1 MVFLPLCDWVSGLG
15 PSSME
20 TTPEKISSRSAFP
33 RGWELGFIGGE
44 KSKPPSGTKGSQPA
58 CVLKPLFGRNGL
70 ASPKGDLQI
79 CSEVGNSR
87 GRVLVPDCPLPALQR
102 HSQILE
108 LFSMKVKATGVCQT
122 WQAPYWPQ
130 LSYYLSIQ
138 TRTKA
143 YFMKGKGLLLS
154 KLPRATAMRPLSRRG
169 KPKRMDSQAGALP
182 QSISTPR
189 RESGSICPYVGCV
202 ASHTEVSL

>member
-1 MVFLPLCDWVSGLG
+1 MR
-15 PSSME
+15 
-20 TTPEKISSRSAFP
+20 EKQASF
-33 RGWELGFIGGE
+33 GHE
-44 KSKPPSGTKGSQPA
+44 KAANWP
-58 CVLKPLFGRNGL
+58 VWKPLFGKNGL

-154 KLPRATAMRPLSRRG
+154 KLPRATAMGPLSRRG
-169 KPKRMDSQAGALP
+169 KPKWMDSQARALP

>member
-1 MVFLPLCDWVSGLG
+1 MR
-15 PSSME
+15 
-20 TTPEKISSRSAFP
+20 EKQASFGHEEAANRP
-33 RGWELGFIGGE
+33 VW
-44 KSKPPSGTKGSQPA
+44 
-58 CVLKPLFGRNGL
+58 KPLFGKNGL

-143 YFMKGKGLLLS
+143 YLVKGKCLLLS
-154 KLPRATAMRPLSRRG
+154 KGRVRGWILKPLLGHKASAPHG
-169 KPKRMDSQAGALP
+169 ENQAPCAPMLGM
-182 QSISTPR
+182 
-189 RESGSICPYVGCV
+189 
-202 ASHTEVSL
+202 

>member
-1 MVFLPLCDWVSGLG
+1 MR
-15 PSSME
+15 
-20 TTPEKISSRSAFP
+20 EKQASFGREEAANRP
-33 RGWELGFIGGE
+33 VW
-44 KSKPPSGTKGSQPA
+44 
-58 CVLKPLFGRNGL
+58 KPLFGKNGL

-143 YFMKGKGLLLS
+143 YFMKGKGKPILS
-154 KLPRATAMRPLSRRG
+154 FIFFWLCWVF
-169 KPKRMDSQAGALP
+169 
-182 QSISTPR
+182 I
-189 RESGSICPYVGCV
+189 
-202 ASHTEVSL
+202 EVQGLFAAAYRFI

>member
-1 MVFLPLCDWVSGLG
+1 MR
-15 PSSME
+15 
-20 TTPEKISSRSAFP
+20 EKQASFGR
-33 RGWELGFIGGE
+33 E
-44 KSKPPSGTKGSQPA
+44 KAANWP
-58 CVLKPLFGRNGL
+58 VWKPLFGKNGL

-154 KLPRATAMRPLSRRG
+154 KLPRATAMGPLSRRG
-169 KPKRMDSQAGALP
+169 KPKWMDHQAGALP

-189 RESGSICPYVGCV
+189 GESGSICPYVGCV
-202 ASHTEVSL
+202 ASHREVSL

>member
-1 MVFLPLCDWVSGLG
+1 MR
-15 PSSME
+15 
-20 TTPEKISSRSAFP
+20 EKQASFGR
-33 RGWELGFIGGE
+33 E
-44 KSKPPSGTKGSQPA
+44 KAANWP
-58 CVLKPLFGRNGL
+58 VWKPLFGKNGL

-138 TRTKA
+138 TRTKL
-143 YFMKGKGLLLS
+143 FRQTLKH
-154 KLPRATAMRPLSRRG
+154 
-169 KPKRMDSQAGALP
+169 
-182 QSISTPR
+182 SISDCQGPTVLQVR
-189 RESGSICPYVGCV
+189 TSLQGQGRIQGAWHSSGN
-202 ASHTEVSL
+202 ASLTRFL

>member
-1 MVFLPLCDWVSGLG
+1 MR
-15 PSSME
+15 
-20 TTPEKISSRSAFP
+20 EKQASFGREEAANWP
-33 RGWELGFIGGE
+33 VW
-44 KSKPPSGTKGSQPA
+44 
-58 CVLKPLFGRNGL
+58 KPLFGKNGL
-70 ASPKGDLQI
+70 ASPKGDLQT

-154 KLPRATAMRPLSRRG
+154 KLKILFSFAETGLTWRTPSYGTSDCRRDRVTASIENRAGPSWR
-169 KPKRMDSQAGALP
+169 
-182 QSISTPR
+182 ST
-189 RESGSICPYVGCV
+189 
-202 ASHTEVSL
+202 

>member
-1 MVFLPLCDWVSGLG
+1 MPVHSCGSSAHSWLCVCHRAVHSDWADGSNSDDGGHRRGRPCVPGTGSGRMAGKESLQHR
-15 PSSME
+15 MR
-20 TTPEKISSRSAFP
+20 EKQASFGHEEAANRP
-33 RGWELGFIGGE
+33 VW
-44 KSKPPSGTKGSQPA
+44 
-58 CVLKPLFGRNGL
+58 KPLLGKNGL

-102 HSQILE
+102 HSQILK

-130 LSYYLSIQ
+130 HSYYLSIQ

-143 YFMKGKGLLLS
+143 TL
-154 KLPRATAMRPLSRRG
+154 
-169 KPKRMDSQAGALP
+169 
-182 QSISTPR
+182 
-189 RESGSICPYVGCV
+189 
-202 ASHTEVSL
+202 

>member
-1 MVFLPLCDWVSGLG
+1 MVFLPLCVWGSRLG
-15 PSSME
+15 PSSVE
-20 TTPEKISSRSAFP
+20 TTPEKRSSRSAFP
-33 RGWELGFIGGE
+33 RGWDVGFIGGG
-44 KSKPPSGTKGSQPA
+44 KSRPPSESKRQPSGLRLEA
-58 CVLKPLFGRNGL
+58 SIWKNGL

-154 KLPRATAMRPLSRRG
+154 KLPRATAMGPLSRRG
-169 KPKRMDSQAGALP
+169 KPKWMDSQARALP
-182 QSISTPR
+182 QSISTPGIKPCR
-189 RESGSICPYVGCV
+189 GRLLHWRAY
-202 ASHTEVSL
+202 SLPLDL